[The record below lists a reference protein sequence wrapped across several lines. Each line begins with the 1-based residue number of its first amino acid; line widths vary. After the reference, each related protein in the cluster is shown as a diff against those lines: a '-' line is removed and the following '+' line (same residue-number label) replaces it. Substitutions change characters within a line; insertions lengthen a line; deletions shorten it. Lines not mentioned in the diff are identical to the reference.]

1 MNFTTMINKLLLNLL
16 DMKNIFLSKFSL
28 ILLLFCANISA
39 QIVRSDY
46 RRGHEISTGKWEI
59 VDITFKT
66 RRAFAE
72 NPFDVVFGAHVYD
85 SEQGLKNIPGFF
97 NGNGEWVIRFS
108 SNKPGIFSFTTY
120 SSHSEISGLSGKIRV
135 SPDHRQGKPG
145 AVIID
150 PESPRHFSYE
160 DGSPYFGIIYE
171 LDWLFALDAENLKDI
186 PRTKQIIHDIKQNGF
201 NQVIMNVYAYECTW
215 KKSPEIPEI
224 YDYAS
229 PSVFPWKGTNQEP
242 DFSELNV
249 DFFKHL
255 DRVIHHLDQEDI
267 VARLMIYVWNKHVN
281 WPGMYSN
288 ADNTY
293 FDYIIKRYQAFPN
306 MIWDVSKEALDYG
319 RCDIE
324 YVNERIKRIRNLD
337 AYGRLL
343 TVHDY
348 EYCSR
353 EHHRIDFISIQSW
366 RPNLYN
372 LMLQTWQIHT
382 DKPVVNMEHGGYEE
396 GPYLSFEGNYVSAE
410 QCLVRAWEC
419 VFAGVYPSYYWQNS
433 AWDIVIFDALDE
445 KHDFDR
451 PKYEYYRHMAD
462 FFSRYNYNEFFPVEQ
477 KLTTNNRQDLENL
490 ATNGYPL
497 TNGTDRFIFLVP
509 AATYIINTVLP
520 EPGSGKLKAVW
531 FNIYTGEY
539 AGEQVAQWRGWNEF
553 RSPWKNTDALL
564 VIEYE

>member
-1 MNFTTMINKLLLNLL
+1 MKKLSFVTITLSLLA
-16 DMKNIFLSKFSL
+16 
-28 ILLLFCANISA
+28 CAGISA
-39 QIVRSDY
+39 QITRADY
-46 RRGHEISTGKWEI
+46 RRGQEVSTDKWEI
-59 VDITFKT
+59 IDITFKT
-66 RRAFAE
+66 RRAPAG

-85 SEQGLKNIPGFF
+85 SEQGLINIPGFF

-108 SNKPGIFSFTTY
+108 SNRPDIFNFTTY
-120 SSHSEISGLSGKIRV
+120 SSHSELSGLSGKIRV
-135 SPDHRQGKPG
+135 SPDHRKGKSG

-150 PESPRHFSYE
+150 PESPRHFAYE

-171 LDWLFALDAENLKDI
+171 LDWLFALDAENRNDI
-186 PRTKQIIHDIKQNGF
+186 PRTRQIIDEIKQNGF

-215 KKSPEIPEI
+215 KKSPDIPAI
-224 YDYAS
+224 YDYAR
-229 PSVFPWKGTNQEP
+229 PKVFPWKGTNRQP

-255 DRVIHHLDQEDI
+255 DRVIHHLDREDI

-281 WPGMYSN
+281 WPDMYSK

-293 FDYIIKRYQAFPN
+293 FDYVIKRYQAFPN
-306 MIWDVSKEALDYG
+306 IIWDVSKEALDYG

-337 AYGRLL
+337 AYQRLL

-353 EHHRIDFISIQSW
+353 EHPRVDFISIQSW

-372 LMLQTWQIHT
+372 LMLQTWQIHS

-396 GPYLSFEGNYVSAE
+396 GPFLSFEGNYVSAE

-433 AWDIVIFDALDE
+433 AWDIVVFDALDE
-445 KHDFDR
+445 KHDFDP
-451 PKYEYYRHMAD
+451 PKYEYYRHMAN
-462 FFSRYNYNEFFPVEQ
+462 FFKRYNFNELFPVEQ
-477 KLTTNNRQDLENL
+477 KLTTNNRQELENL

-497 TNGTDRFIFLVP
+497 TNGTDRFIFFVP

-520 EPGSGKLKAVW
+520 RPESGKLKAVW
-531 FNIYTGEY
+531 FNIYTGEFG
-539 AGEQVAQWRGWNEF
+539 GEQITPWGGWKEF
-553 RSPWKNTDALL
+553 RSPWKNTDAIL
-564 VIEYE
+564 VVEYAL

>member
-1 MNFTTMINKLLLNLL
+1 MKKL
-16 DMKNIFLSKFSL
+16 SL
-28 ILLLFCANISA
+28 ISAALFLIISGGTLTA
-39 QIVRSDY
+39 QITRVEY
-46 RRGHEISTGKWEI
+46 RKGQEVSIKKWEI

-66 RRAFAE
+66 RRAPAG
-72 NPFDVVFGAHVYD
+72 NPFDVVFGARIYD
-85 SEQGLKNIPGFF
+85 SKQGLINIPGFF

-108 SNKPGIFSFTTY
+108 SNTPDDFSFTTY
-120 SSHSEISGLSGKIRV
+120 SSHNELSGLTGIIKVTPGHREGK
-135 SPDHRQGKPG
+135 SG

-171 LDWLFALDAENLKDI
+171 LDWLFALDAENRHDI
-186 PRTKQIIHDIKQNGF
+186 PRTRQIIDEVKQNGF

-215 KKSPEIPEI
+215 KKSPDVPEI
-224 YDYAS
+224 YDYAR
-229 PSVFPWKGTNQEP
+229 PSIFPWKGTNQEP
-242 DFSELNV
+242 DFSELNI

-267 VARLMIYVWNKHVN
+267 VARLMIYVWNKQVN
-281 WPGMYSN
+281 WPEMYSK

-306 MIWDVSKEALDYG
+306 IIWDVSKEALDYG

-324 YVNERIKRIRNLD
+324 YVNERISRIRNLD
-337 AYGRLL
+337 AYRRLL

-372 LMLQTWQIHT
+372 LMLQTWQIHS

-396 GPYLSFEGNYVSAE
+396 GPYLSFQGNYVNAG
-410 QCLVRAWEC
+410 QCLVRAYEC

-433 AWDIVIFDALDE
+433 AWDIIIFDALDE
-445 KHDFDR
+445 KHDFDP
-451 PKYEYYRHMAD
+451 PKYEYYKHMAD
-462 FFSRYNYNEFFPVEQ
+462 FFARYNYSDLFPVEQ
-477 KLTTNNRQDLENL
+477 KLTTNNRQELENL

-497 TNGTDRFIFLVP
+497 TNGSDLFMFFVP
-509 AATYIINTVLP
+509 AATYIINTILP
-520 EPGSGKLKAVW
+520 EPENRRLKAVW
-531 FNIYTGEY
+531 YNIYTGEY
-539 AGEQVAQWRGWNEF
+539 SGEQIAHWVGWNEF
-553 RSPWKNTDALL
+553 QSPWKNTDAIL